1 MKTIEYQ
8 KIIKSLCAVF
18 LSCSM
23 ISSFFAKP
31 ILAAETT
38 ASDITTTESVAEES
52 TIVETT
58 VETTMEI
65 PVETTTAEEITT
77 EITTEESTTVEILVE
92 TTTEIPVETTTA
104 EEITTE
110 TTTEEST
117 TVETIVE
124 TIVETMSEGIPTEET
139 ATGPY
144 KYNITIEFGALQ
156 FYYDWGEWSP
166 REHQYR
172 ADVSS
177 SNPAAGT
184 TGGLPGWYG
193 FDGTNNCIKVIN
205 NSGGKVVVKL
215 SFDMTKDEKYSNANA
230 DMYDVLKQNITMS
243 VYKNYYK
250 NYANNTFSGEVPK
263 ARQNQ
268 YEFNLL
274 ANQTEEWY
282 LSFSGEPFRLDGTKF
297 QSPTPKAIG
306 FLTIK
311 VELPAQS
318 RAESTASELLDETT
332 AGEETTVPEET
343 TTAEEMTTVEE
354 TTTAP
359 FVIDGG
365 LDS

>member
-77 EITTEESTTVEILVE
+77 ETATEESTTVEIPVE
-92 TTTEIPVETTTA
+92 TTTEIPVEMTTA
-104 EEITTE
+104 EETTTE

-124 TIVETMSEGIPTEET
+124 TTVETMSEGIPTEET
-139 ATGPY
+139 ATGQY

-166 REHQYR
+166 SEHQYR

-177 SNPAAGT
+177 SNPAADT

-205 NSGGKVVVKL
+205 NSAGAVVVKL
-215 SFDMTKDEKYSNANA
+215 SFDMAEDEKYSNAN
-230 DMYDVLKQNITMS
+230 DGMYDELQKNITMS
-243 VYKNYYK
+243 VYE
-250 NYANNTFSGEVPK
+250 NYANNTFSGEVPVSEP
-263 ARQNQ
+263 NQ
-268 YEFNLL
+268 YKFNLI
-274 ANQTEEWY
+274 ANETEDWY
-282 LSFSGEPFRLDGTKF
+282 LSFSGKPLLPNDVKF
-297 QSPTPKAIG
+297 QSLTPKAIG
-306 FLTIK
+306 FLTIE

-318 RAESTASELLDETT
+318 SAESIASELLDETT

-343 TTAEEMTTVEE
+343 TTA
-354 TTTAP
+354 P

>member
-77 EITTEESTTVEILVE
+77 EITTEESTTVE
-92 TTTEIPVETTTA
+92 
-104 EEITTE
+104 
-110 TTTEEST
+110 
-117 TVETIVE
+117 TIVE

-139 ATGPY
+139 ATGQY

-166 REHQYR
+166 SEHQYR

-177 SNPAAGT
+177 SNPAADT
-184 TGGLPGWYG
+184 TDGLPGWYG

-205 NSGGKVVVKL
+205 NSEGAVVVKL
-215 SFDMTKDEKYSNANA
+215 SFDMAEDEQYSDAN
-230 DMYDVLKQNITMS
+230 DGMYDELQKNITMS
-243 VYKNYYK
+243 VYK
-250 NYANNTFSGEVPK
+250 NYANNTFSGKVPESEP
-263 ARQNQ
+263 NQ
-268 YEFNLL
+268 YKFNLI
-274 ANQTEEWY
+274 ANETEEWY
-282 LSFSGEPFRLDGTKF
+282 LSFSGEPLLPNDVKF
-297 QSPTPKAIG
+297 QSLTPKAIG

-318 RAESTASELLDETT
+318 PAESIASELLDETT

-343 TTAEEMTTVEE
+343 TTVEE

>member
-31 ILAAETT
+31 ILATETT
-38 ASDITTTESVAEES
+38 ASDIMTTESVAEES

-77 EITTEESTTVEILVE
+77 ETATEESTTVEIPVE

-139 ATGPY
+139 ATGQY

-177 SNPAAGT
+177 SNPAADT
-184 TGGLPGWYG
+184 TDGLPGWYG

-205 NSGGKVVVKL
+205 NSAGAVVVKL
-215 SFDMTKDEKYSNANA
+215 SFNMEADDTYNADNA
-230 DMYDVLKQNITMS
+230 DMYDELQKNITMS
-243 VYKNYYK
+243 VYE
-250 NYANNTFSGEVPK
+250 NYANNTFSDKVPESEP
-263 ARQNQ
+263 NQ
-268 YEFNLL
+268 YKFDLN
-274 ANQTEEWY
+274 ANETEEWY
-282 LSFSGEPFRLDGTKF
+282 LSFSGKPLFPNDVKF

-318 RAESTASELLDETT
+318 SAESIASELLDETT

-343 TTAEEMTTVEE
+343 TTVEE